1 MTDGRSDY
9 IILAS
14 ISTQEEAAVMV
25 AALHAEGIPAM
36 LGNGH
41 HATAMGFGAVA
52 LGGLQV
58 MVPASVLHD
67 AQSVLRHRM
76 QEDWNLE
83 GDDGPVAPKK
93 SNRWKAWA
101 LLALFAWPVVFILPM
116 LFELIV
122 TRWGGLFQQW
132 FGG

>member
-1 MTDGRSDY
+1 MTDGRNDY
-9 IILAS
+9 VILAS

-25 AALHAEGIPAM
+25 AALQAEGIPAM

-52 LGGLQV
+52 LGGMQV
-58 MVPASVLHD
+58 MVPA
-67 AQSVLRHRM
+67 AQLEEARSQLRERM
-76 QEDWNLE
+76 QEDWDLE
-83 GDDGPVAPKK
+83 GDEGPVKPKR

-101 LLALFAWPVVFILPM
+101 LLALFASPLVLLLPM
-116 LFELIV
+116 LFETIV
-122 TRWGGLFQQW
+122 TRWGKLFQQW